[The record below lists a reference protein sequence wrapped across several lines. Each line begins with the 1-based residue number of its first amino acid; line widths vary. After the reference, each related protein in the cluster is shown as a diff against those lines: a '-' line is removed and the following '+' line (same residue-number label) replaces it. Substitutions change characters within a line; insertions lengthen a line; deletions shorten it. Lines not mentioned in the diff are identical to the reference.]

1 MKREKPHRVSVY
13 NKKTKR
19 YKLRKHR
26 SDAGSHRKNPARSDK
41 HLRRIMARNVLDAI
55 CAHELSTAL
64 QNLPTEQQLGSARLF
79 RLFTEFLAD
88 ANKRQKKLKPKR
100 KDDAE

>member
-1 MKREKPHRVSVY
+1 MKREKPSRVSVF

-26 SDAGSHRKNPARSDK
+26 SDAGSHRKNPAISDK
-41 HLRRIMARNVLDAI
+41 HLQRIMVRNVLDAI

-64 QNLPTEQQLGSARLF
+64 QNLPTEQRLGSARLF
-79 RLFTEFLAD
+79 RMFTEFLAD
-88 ANKRQKKLKPKR
+88 ANRRR
-100 KDDAE
+100 KQRAKEKSRE